1 MNYAGFWPRLMAHNI
16 DLLILLPTYY
26 VCQMLVSDKLTLLVI
41 CFILSYIYESTM
53 IYFQGGTVGK
63 RMMKIKVVSISG
75 DKISIQRSLLRALVK
90 IPSLLTFF
98 IGFIVIGLNAQK
110 KSIHDMLS
118 GTFVIFSSE
127 K

>member
-75 DKISIQRSLLRALVK
+75 DKISIQRSLLRALAK